1 MKRSLKFS
9 LALANTNKLES
20 LDKLSQE
27 YRRAVDYFLKRL
39 FQKKE
44 LSEDFLKLRVLN
56 NYETLSSRA

>member
-44 LSEDFLKLRVLN
+44 LSEDFLKLRALN